1 MTIKNMRVKLLAASV
16 ATLLL
21 SGYAHASGYESE
33 MVILHPFQWHYNSI
47 AKECTEYLGP
57 AGFDGVQISQPA
69 EHINKTDAWWAVYQ
83 PVNFKNFTTMTGN
96 EQELRAMLK
105 ACNEAGVKVFADAV
119 INKKDIINAVTGNN
133 SFIQVYSLTGKDNKR
148 YMETFT
154 KDNLQELEY
163 LLCTP
168 CNLELR
174 TYFPTPKYYNKTQ
187 MFMAEIGLDRPISK
201 PDFDNVEKPYADMFT
216 DNIWID
222 DIIVVDATIRKFY
235 SILPRVEIILQYQN
249 HLYNKHQHDSM
260 LKRKNYT
267 EGMNINYFGGIN
279 NGNNQ

>member
-1 MTIKNMRVKLLAASV
+1 MKNRKQKMLE
-16 ATLLL
+16 
-21 SGYAHASGYESE
+21 YE
-33 MVILHPFQWHYNSI
+33 QKYNSI
-47 AKECTEYLGP
+47 PRDYIQRLEFLYDILGIDDKKSDEILAYRQAFIDSTYYKTINITMYEIP
-57 AGFDGVQISQPA
+57 
-69 EHINKTDAWWAVYQ
+69 EHT
-83 PVNFKNFTTMTGN
+83 PRP
-96 EQELRAMLK
+96 RARL
-105 ACNEAGVKVFADAV
+105 
-119 INKKDIINAVTGNN
+119 INKKGIINAATGNN
-133 SFIQVYSLTGKDNKR
+133 SFIQVYSLTGKDNKT
-148 YMETFT
+148 YMEKFT
-154 KDNLQELEY
+154 RDNLQELEY

-187 MFMAEIGLDRPISK
+187 TIMAEIGLDRPISK

-216 DNIWID
+216 DNVWID

-235 SILPRVEIILQYQN
+235 SVLPRVEIILQYQN